1 MKSALI
7 NIYGKELSQISTGFV
22 HLEPELL
29 ISDAHDST
37 DMVNSMFLNNRS

>member
-1 MKSALI
+1 MKLALI

-29 ISDAHDST
+29 IFDAQDST
-37 DMVNSMFLNNRS
+37 DMVNGMFLNNQS